1 MSAAAKIRLFAE
13 MALVPGT
20 EAVLPGAASHYLCT
34 VMRQGAGINLAVF
47 NGRDGEYD
55 CTLVTP
61 HKKNAVIRV
70 NRQTRPF
77 EAVPDLWLLFAPLKK
92 DCTDFV
98 LQKAVELGAAK
109 IIPVLTANTA
119 SGTVRLDRYQAQAV
133 EAAEQ
138 CRRVDLPGVAAPCRL
153 DELLSGWEPSR
164 RLFLMDE
171 TGKGAPAATA
181 FQAEAGHPAA
191 VLVGPE
197 GGFSAGEIDRLYAL
211 PFVRGISLGPRILRA
226 ETAAVAALSVWQ
238 SVAGDWITREK
249 N

>member
-1 MSAAAKIRLFAE
+1 MT
-13 MALVPGT
+13 ALWSRRT
-20 EAVLPGAASHYLCT
+20 
-34 VMRQGAGINLAVF
+34 
-47 NGRDGEYD
+47 
-55 CTLVTP
+55 
-61 HKKNAVIRV
+61 KNAVIRV

-138 CRRVDLPGVAAPCRL
+138 CRRVDLPGVAVPCRL

-171 TGKGAPAATA
+171 TGKGAPAAAA

-197 GGFSAGEIDRLYAL
+197 GGFSAGEIDWLYAL

>member
-1 MSAAAKIRLFAE
+1 
-13 MALVPGT
+13 
-20 EAVLPGAASHYLCT
+20 
-34 VMRQGAGINLAVF
+34 
-47 NGRDGEYD
+47 
-55 CTLVTP
+55 
-61 HKKNAVIRV
+61 
-70 NRQTRPF
+70 
-77 EAVPDLWLLFAPLKK
+77 
-92 DCTDFV
+92 
-98 LQKAVELGAAK
+98 
-109 IIPVLTANTA
+109 
-119 SGTVRLDRYQAQAV
+119 
-133 EAAEQ
+133 
-138 CRRVDLPGVAAPCRL
+138 
-153 DELLSGWEPSR
+153 
-164 RLFLMDE
+164 MDE